1 MPPLKWFA
9 SSLRSPV
16 PAPGQVR
23 VFVDDHGA
31 AVSVQGAEATLV
43 VARLPGDADQFV
55 KLMHSGGALEGNGI
69 ELKPGD
75 RVQVA
80 VKLADGQVV
89 VALVTVP

>member
-1 MPPLKWFA
+1 
-9 SSLRSPV
+9 
-16 PAPGQVR
+16 
-23 VFVDDHGA
+23 
-31 AVSVQGAEATLV
+31 
-43 VARLPGDADQFV
+43 
-55 KLMHSGGALEGNGI
+55 MHSGGALEGNGI